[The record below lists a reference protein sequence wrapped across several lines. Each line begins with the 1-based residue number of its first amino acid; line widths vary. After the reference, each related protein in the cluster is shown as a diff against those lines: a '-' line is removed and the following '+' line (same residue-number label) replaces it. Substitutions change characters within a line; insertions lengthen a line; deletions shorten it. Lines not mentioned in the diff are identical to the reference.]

1 MIGMIG
7 RQLGHFQI
15 TQQLGAGGMGV
26 VYLARDLRLDRTV
39 ALKLPTDA
47 RSDDAVRRR
56 FRREAQ
62 ALSRLN
68 HPNIAVIYDLDQ
80 QDGQDFLVMEFV
92 RGRTLAEIVTGGPLE
107 PAEAVRLGI
116 QLCEALVAAHG
127 EGVVHLDLKPRN
139 LMVTGDGRLK
149 VLDFGL
155 ARLRARDSA
164 LTETASAARPCGTPP
179 YMPPEQLTGHYLD
192 HRADLYSVGATLYEL
207 VTGQPLFQN
216 RKGLAIYEAIL
227 SEPPVPPSH
236 LNWAVSPALER
247 VLLTALQKSPD
258 ARQASAADLLNDLRG
273 CLDQGSVG
281 RPFRLTRRAALV
293 IAGAV
298 AATAGAG
305 SVWWL
310 SSPPTVFRERDWVLL
325 GDLHNQAGDEM
336 MALTVREALSIAL
349 QQSQFVNV
357 VSRERVVDALRR
369 MERFPETTVDEAI
382 GLDLAQRN
390 GIRVLVAGTISRS
403 GEIRRITIK
412 TIDVS
417 RNGLLFALTEELRR
431 PEDLFDRVDA
441 LARRLR
447 ENLGESMSGIA
458 STSVPLAQV
467 TTRSFDALRHYSR
480 AVEARA
486 RGDYDAEEVPLKSA
500 IVLDP
505 DFAMAHLKLAE
516 YYLDVGGDGSLAIE
530 HFEAAFA
537 QRDRVTER
545 ERHFIAG
552 AYFAAQ
558 EQYEKAR
565 DSFRILTNLYP
576 DDPDFRYHLAL
587 AHYAL
592 EELEEGVAELREAV
606 RVNPHSLR
614 AVGSLVLFLAR
625 DGKPEAALDVC
636 KSVQREGHLAPYLEW
651 GRGLSLLGSGRP
663 ADARGAFQ
671 RLREVGSYYGLLGR
685 LQQARVSLYEGRL
698 DVVRRELN
706 DAIEAIG
713 RESNDALEIAGRL
726 LYARSLALAGDS
738 IAARSQAAAA
748 RRLTDAGAP
757 RVVEIRTTGTA
768 FVEAGDLK
776 NARERLEAIRRLDRA
791 NRTSLTTASSLL
803 LEGQIARAEGNFA
816 KAAEFARQSAISRRW
831 YECWKCLAQASYE
844 LKDWPGVVEAWT
856 RVLRHS
862 GQLLQDGVPTDLGLA
877 HVGLARAL
885 DRAGQIESAQDH
897 VRQARAQW
905 SAATTGPLKE
915 MLDSL
920 DHLVGPQ

>member
-1 MIGMIG
+1 MIG
-7 RQLGHFQI
+7 RQLGHYQI

-39 ALKLPTDA
+39 ALKLPTEA

-68 HPNIAVIYDLDQ
+68 HPSIAVIYDLDQ

-92 RGRTLAEIVTGGPLE
+92 RGRTLAEVAAGGPVE
-107 PAEAVRLGI
+107 SAEVARLGI

-139 LMVTGDGRLK
+139 LMLTDDGRLK

-155 ARLRARDSA
+155 ARLRARESA
-164 LTETASAARPCGTPP
+164 LTETGTAAHPCGTPP
-179 YMPPEQLTGHYLD
+179 YMSPEQLIGHHVD

-207 VTGQPLFQN
+207 VTGHPLFESH
-216 RKGLAIYEAIL
+216 KGLAVYEAIL

-236 LNWAVSPALER
+236 LNRAVSPALER

-258 ARQASAADLLNDLRG
+258 ARQASAAGLLAELRG
-273 CLDQGSVG
+273 CLDRESVG
-281 RPFRLTRRAALV
+281 RPLRPTRRAALA
-293 IAGAV
+293 IAGTL
-298 AATAGAG
+298 AATAGAA
-305 SVWWL
+305 SLWWIW
-310 SSPPTVFRERDWVLL
+310 SPATVFRERDWVLL
-325 GDLHNQAGDEM
+325 GDVQNQAADDV
-336 MALTVREALSIAL
+336 MALTVREALTMAL

-369 MERFPETTVDEAI
+369 MELSTDTAVDETV

-403 GEIRRITIK
+403 GEVTRITIK
-412 TIDVS
+412 TFEVS
-417 RNGLLFALTEELRR
+417 GAELLFALSEELRR

-447 ENLGESMSGIA
+447 ESLGESMSGIA
-458 STSVPLAQV
+458 STSVPLARV

-486 RGDYDAEEVPLKSA
+486 RGDYDAEQVQLESA

-516 YYLDVGGDGSLAIE
+516 YYLDIGGDGSRAVE
-530 HFEAAFA
+530 HFEEAFA
-537 QRDRVTER
+537 RRDRVTER

-565 DSFRILTNLYP
+565 DSLRILTNLYP

-592 EELEEGVAELREAV
+592 EELEEGVVELREAI

-625 DGKPEAALDVC
+625 EGKPEAALDVC
-636 KSVQREGHLAPYLEW
+636 ASARREGHLSPYLEW

-663 ADARGAFQ
+663 ADARIAFGQ
-671 RLREVGSYYGLLGR
+671 LRDADGYYGLLGR

-706 DAIEAIG
+706 DAIVAIG
-713 RESNDALEIAGRL
+713 RDSNQALEIAGRL
-726 LYARSLALAGDS
+726 LYARALALAGDS
-738 IAARSQAAAA
+738 MAARAQADAA
-748 RRLTDAGAP
+748 RRLTDAAAP

-768 FVEAGDLK
+768 FVEAGDVK

-791 NRTSLTTASSLL
+791 HRTSLTTASELL
-803 LEGQIARAEGNFA
+803 LEGQIARAEGDSV
-816 KAAEFARQSAISRRW
+816 KAARLARESAVSRRW

-844 LKDWPGVVEAWT
+844 LNDWPGAVEAWT
-856 RVLRHS
+856 RVLQHS

-877 HVGLARAL
+877 HVGLARAFE
-885 DRAGQIESAQDH
+885 RGGQIESARDH
-897 VRQARAQW
+897 VRKVRSQW
-905 SAATTGPLKE
+905 SAATGPLKD

-920 DHLVGPQ
+920 DHLVRAG